1 MIAFVTGGSGFVG
14 RNLLGY
20 LRERGVSVRALA
32 RSPASADAVRKLGAD
47 PVSGDLDSTEAIRV
61 GLQGCDTVF
70 HAAASVD
77 DWPSEAEA
85 MRTNVDATKRLLEL
99 AAAAGVKRFVH
110 VSTEAV
116 LIGGKTMVNAGESWP
131 RPRKPLGIYSRTKAL
146 AEMAVLDANREGFA
160 TIAVRPRFVWGEGD
174 TSLLPKIVEEV
185 RAGKFA
191 WISGSRNLT
200 SSCHVRSVCEGLF
213 KAAERGTPGAIYFLT
228 DGPPLE
234 FRALLEGLFEAQ
246 NVPLPTKSVPYW
258 LVHLFAIAGDFA
270 WRTFRLRGRP
280 PLPHGSFHLFAD
292 EVTVDDSRARRELGY
307 SGEMSRGD
315 GLREMRNGLASL
327 RGRVVSSIEPGRN

>member
-1 MIAFVTGGSGFVG
+1 
-14 RNLLGY
+14 
-20 LRERGVSVRALA
+20 
-32 RSPASADAVRKLGAD
+32 
-47 PVSGDLDSTEAIRV
+47 
-61 GLQGCDTVF
+61 
-70 HAAASVD
+70 
-77 DWPSEAEA
+77 

-99 AAAAGVKRFVH
+99 AAAAAGVKRFVH

-131 RPRKPLGIYSRTKAL
+131 RPKKPIGIYSRTKAL

-185 RAGKFA
+185 RTGKFA

-200 SSCHVRSVCEGLF
+200 SSCHV
-213 KAAERGTPGAIYFLT
+213 
-228 DGPPLE
+228 
-234 FRALLEGLFEAQ
+234 
-246 NVPLPTKSVPYW
+246 
-258 LVHLFAIAGDFA
+258 
-270 WRTFRLRGRP
+270 RP

-307 SGEMSRGD
+307 AGEMSRED

-327 RGRVVSSIEPGRN
+327 RGRVASSIEPGRN